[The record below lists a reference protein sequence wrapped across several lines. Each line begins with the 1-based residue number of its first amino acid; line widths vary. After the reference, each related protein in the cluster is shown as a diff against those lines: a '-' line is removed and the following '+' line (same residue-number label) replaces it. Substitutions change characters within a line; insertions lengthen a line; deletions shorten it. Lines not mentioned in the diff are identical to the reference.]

1 MEIKSKEAFPLIK
14 QWIEIKI
21 FITIYKK
28 ESYNFKRNPISD
40 YYIQKRIK

>member
-1 MEIKSKEAFPLIK
+1 MEIKSKEAIPLIK
-14 QWIEIKI
+14 QWIQIKI

-28 ESYNFKRNPISD
+28 ESYNFKRNSISD